1 MTKTCDE
8 PISRSLTDITEWGR
22 TTPYL
27 NTIISNVVANS
38 VQRMAEKPFGQ
49 HRSKR
54 ACVMLEWH
62 HPFKPTLS
70 LFPLLICWF
79 WLVFDDFYM
88 VLVHLIG
95 KSDENHMMWDVWSN
109 SCIATTPKVYLRR
122 AKYRGPLWGI
132 SVLKHCAKP
141 WQNPH
146 ISRAILF
153 AKSLR
158 APKCDLCNVI
168 AWSPTRQIGCAHT
181 PYCTYLTAGGF
192 S

>member
-1 MTKTCDE
+1 M
-8 PISRSLTDITEWGR
+8 SRSLTDITEWGR

-54 ACVMLEWH
+54 ACVMSEWH

-79 WLVFDDFYM
+79 WLVFDNFYK

-132 SVLKHCAKP
+132 SILNTA
-141 WQNPH
+141 QNPGKTH
-146 ISRAILF
+146 TFPGQSCLP
-153 AKSLR
+153 SHSELQ
-158 APKCDLCNVI
+158 NVI
-168 AWSPTRQIGCAHT
+168 ARSPTRQIGYVHT